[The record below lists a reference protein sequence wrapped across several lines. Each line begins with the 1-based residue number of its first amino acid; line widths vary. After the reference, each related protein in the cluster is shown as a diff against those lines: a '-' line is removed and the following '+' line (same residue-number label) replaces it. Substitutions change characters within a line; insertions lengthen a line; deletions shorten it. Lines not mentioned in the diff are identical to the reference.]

1 MKSAGKLDSFGWQP
15 PFKLFM
21 LPKEKFKSCVSP
33 GFFVEWRL
41 LTTQIVA
48 CCHTTFGPFQK
59 TPTVFGRNASWG
71 LYTVVHHVQPW
82 KQRGATS
89 GADFVSRSLLCPG
102 LFFMERSKKV
112 WFWRD
117 APKIYL
123 QISWVWLIMVDL
135 PWDTPP
141 SIDTGSDIWWTPS
154 LRMIGP
160 FKAFAS
166 QCLPRHELLSNIQ
179 YLRNDQYDHINDNYG
194 WFWVS
199 VPFLASIFQS
209 MLLSHSH
216 SHDNWLTS
224 SWLPHRATESS
235 PCYRTGRQLGS
246 NYGFFATNLKL
257 AVLVPKIHWSAT
269 QNEANA

>member
-1 MKSAGKLDSFGWQP
+1 MRVEVYIPLYIMCNRENKEAQHRGRILFPDHHFTLDCS
-15 PFKLFM
+15 
-21 LPKEKFKSCVSP
+21 S
-33 GFFVEWRL
+33 WR
-41 LTTQIVA
+41 
-48 CCHTTFGPFQK
+48 
-59 TPTVFGRNASWG
+59 GR
-71 LYTVVHHVQPW
+71 
-82 KQRGATS
+82 KRS
-89 GADFVSRSLLCPG
+89 G
-102 LFFMERSKKV
+102 
-112 WFWRD
+112 FWRD

-141 SIDTGSDIWWTPS
+141 SIDTGSDTWWTPS

-224 SWLPHRATESS
+224 SWLPHKATESS